1 MKQQKKKKEVN
12 EYMWLMNKSISKNT
26 HPVLEARKL
35 LPYNIITVR
44 VNNLDNYR
52 NFLIEV
58 IMSKKT
64 FQN

>member
-1 MKQQKKKKEVN
+1 MKQQKKKEVN